1 MATKIVGFIDYYL
14 NEWHADN
21 YPAWIHDYSN
31 GEFEVKYAYA
41 MVEPTIEGRI
51 SNTEWAAKYGIE
63 LVPTIAELIEK
74 CDGIIVLSP
83 DNSEMHY
90 ELSREALESG
100 KPVYIDKT
108 FADTA
113 EEARRIFAVGEQY
126 GAPCFSSSAL
136 RFSEKL
142 TPSVREDIDSIVS
155 TGGGHPETYLIH
167 QLEPVVTLMGSD
179 VTKLMYIGTPCAP
192 AWVLRFADGRTAT
205 VTQLAGPAEFV
216 LQVNHGGAAD
226 CNETVLIN
234 DGFFKGLINAILH
247 MFRTGEIPVSH
258 HDTIGIMSIRETCL
272 KAMDTPD
279 VWLDVQ

>member
-1 MATKIVGFIDYYL
+1 MAKIIGFIDYYL

-21 YPAWIHDYSN
+21 YPAWIREYSN

-51 SNTEWAAKYGIE
+51 SNREWADKHGIE

-74 CDGIIVLSP
+74 CDNVIVLSP

-100 KPVYIDKT
+100 KAVYIDKT
-108 FADTA
+108 FADTGA
-113 EEARRIFAVGEQY
+113 EARRIFAVGE
-126 GAPCFSSSAL
+126 AHNTPCFSSSAL

-142 TPSVREDIDSIVS
+142 VPVVRDDIDSIVS
-155 TGGGHPETYLIH
+155 TGGGHPDTYLIH
-167 QLEPVVTLMGSD
+167 QLEPIVTLMGPD
-179 VTKLMYIGTPCAP
+179 VTRLMYIGTPTAP

-216 LQVNHGGAAD
+216 LQINHGGAAD
-226 CNETVLIN
+226 RNETVVID
-234 DGFFKGLINAILH
+234 DGFFKGLIHSILH
-247 MFRTGEIPVSH
+247 MFRTGEIPVAH
-258 HDTIGIMSIRETCL
+258 RDTVAIMAIRETCL
-272 KAMDTPD
+272 RAMESPDT
-279 VWLDVQ
+279 WLNVE